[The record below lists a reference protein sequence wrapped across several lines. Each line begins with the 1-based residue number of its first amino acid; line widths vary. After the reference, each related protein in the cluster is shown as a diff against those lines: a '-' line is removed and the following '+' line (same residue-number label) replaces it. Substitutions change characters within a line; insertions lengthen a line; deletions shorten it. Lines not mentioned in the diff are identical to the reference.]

1 MDEHHQPFEQLKQ
14 ISDNGS
20 EFWSARD
27 LLPLL
32 GYKEWRN
39 FHKVIAKAIVA
50 CETSGHQAADHFV
63 DTNKMVEL
71 GSGAIREIEDIYLSR
86 YACYLVVQNGDPTK
100 PVVAVECK
108 AITPS
113 AKTGLF
119 LFPPYTFTAFVSP
132 FAKLAVPVPC
142 FFRSPISA
150 IIIAKRCSLSL

>member
-39 FHKVIAKAIVA
+39 FQKVLSKAVVA

-119 LFPPYTFTAFVSP
+119 YFRPTPLPPLFPLLRSSQCLCPAFSAP
-132 FAKLAVPVPC
+132 
-142 FFRSPISA
+142 RSPQLSSQSA
-150 IIIAKRCSLSL
+150 VH